1 MLAICNQCLQ
11 NAFMTV
17 QITIRG
23 VAEEVRDELAVRAA
37 QRRQSMQEYLRC
49 ELERLASR
57 PTVDT
62 WLRDVRRRKETS
74 GTRVEPS
81 SILRARDTDRR

>member
-1 MLAICNQCLQ
+1 
-11 NAFMTV
+11 MTV

-37 QRRQSMQEYLRC
+37 QRRQSMQEYLRG
-49 ELERLASR
+49 ELERIASR
-57 PTVDT
+57 PTVDA